1 MCPEAKAQIYSVNEN
16 LPANQVTRMWGVLD
30 QLERTR
36 EKEKDGEAADGKVN
50 CEKSKVLLFGCVSI
64 FFNIWG
70 LTFIPH
76 ANKVLADYGKARS
89 LRNYS
94 NKQKYHLP
102 NRDHLRSDLSIN
114 HWDIRSVPNRDR
126 FPSSV
131 YHRRSLNWHLHPS
144 VSFWRVSKNDVNTS
158 SMVLSPSTRVMIVF
172 LLFLPFATLWKKLS
186 IVIPLKRQFLSLEP
200 I

>member
-30 QLERTR
+30 QLQRTR

-114 HWDIRSVPNRDR
+114 HWDIRSVPNHDWS
-126 FPSSV
+126 PSSV
-131 YHRRSLNWHLHPS
+131 YHRSSLNRHLHPS
-144 VSFWRVSKNDVNTS
+144 VSFWRMPKNNVNTKFSWAYSILWNS
-158 SMVLSPSTRVMIVF
+158 SSLVGISLVF
-172 LLFLPFATLWKKLS
+172 LFTLVTCLVSVFDLRHPLS
-186 IVIPLKRQFLSLEP
+186 A
-200 I
+200 